1 MWIYMLIYI
10 LFCTLLQFEKPGGN
24 YDYPDM
30 AKEAG
35 AYPLDYGPC
44 SDNQKIPYLGNGTWC
59 KPCNKMSLSL
69 YVYILF

>member
-1 MWIYMLIYI
+1 MLIYI